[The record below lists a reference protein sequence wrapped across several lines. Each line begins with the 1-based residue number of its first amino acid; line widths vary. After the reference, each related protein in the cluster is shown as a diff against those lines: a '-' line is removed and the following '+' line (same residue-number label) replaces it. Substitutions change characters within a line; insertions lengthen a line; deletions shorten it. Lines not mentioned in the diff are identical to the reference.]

1 MKYKK
6 PDKHELNLMNSQ
18 RQTSESK
25 KKINLQ
31 ELFIFWKL
39 ILIGQM
45 VCEGLLLGCGLVLT
59 LCGWHRLSQF
69 NMSSNEQPFPS
80 PVLSVS
86 LRNCQRSS
94 VFS

>member
-6 PDKHELNLMNSQ
+6 TDKHELNLMNSQ

-45 VCEGLLLGCGLVLT
+45 VCEGLLLGCGLVLA
-59 LCGWHRLSQF
+59 LW
-69 NMSSNEQPFPS
+69 MAPS
-80 PVLSVS
+80 VAV
-86 LRNCQRSS
+86 
-94 VFS
+94 